1 MRKILLMLV
10 VAILVIAPLSANGA
24 KESDGKSDQ
33 LVVGFSQIGS
43 ESTWRTAN
51 SDSMI
56 SEGEKRPNI
65 TLKFSDA
72 QQKQENQIK
81 AIRTWINEGVDV
93 IAISPIVASG
103 WTPVLTEAKDAGIPI
118 ILVDRTID
126 SKDTS
131 LWSASIGSDF
141 IQEGANIANW
151 LGKNYSKVKRSDKS
165 ADSVNVVQ
173 IEGAVGS
180 SAAIDRKTGFEDAL
194 KAYPQFE
201 IVMSQSGMFTTAGGK
216 QVMEAFL
223 KAKGDSIDVV
233 YCHNDAE
240 AMGAIQ
246 AIEEYGLKPGVD
258 IIVSSI
264 DGVMDA
270 FKAMVAGT
278 LNVTTECNP
287 LVGPQVLDIAEGL
300 AAGKSYPKRVVVI
313 EELYEQSQ
321 AAALISSRKY

>member
-1 MRKILLMLV
+1 MKKILLTLV
-10 VAILVIAPLSANGA
+10 AAVLIIAPLNAIGGT
-24 KESDGKSDQ
+24 SDHIT
-33 LVVGFSQIGS
+33 VGFSQIGS

-56 SEGEKRPNI
+56 SEGEKRSNI

-81 AIRTWINEGVDV
+81 AIRTWINQGVDV

-131 LWSASIGSDF
+131 LWAASIGSDF
-141 IQEGANIANW
+141 IQEGRNIANW
-151 LGKNYSKVKRSDKS
+151 LGENYDKVKRADKS
-165 ADSVNVVQ
+165 SDSVNVVQ

-180 SAAIDRKTGFEDAL
+180 SAAIDRKTGFEEAL
-194 KAYPQFE
+194 KAYPQFK
-201 IVMSQSGMFTTAGGK
+201 IVMSQSGKFTTAGGK

-246 AIEEYGLKPGVD
+246 AIKEFGLKPGVD

-270 FKAMVAGT
+270 FKAMVAGE

-287 LVGPQVLDIAEGL
+287 LTGPQVMDIAEGL
-300 AAGKSYPKRVVVI
+300 AAGKKYPKRVVVI
-313 EELYEQSQ
+313 EKLYDQST
-321 AAALISSRKY
+321 AAAIIDSRKY